1 MTNTIDGNIV
11 LGIDEVKDHS
21 GHHIKFKKTGF
32 ANNNNEDNVRNA
44 VNNAM
49 VSVEPRTKVRV
60 QNLLDT
66 NNKFYTISKV
76 EDENS
81 TKDLPESLHNQL

>member
-11 LGIDEVKDHS
+11 LRIDEVKDQS

-32 ANNNNEDNVRNA
+32 ANNNEDNVRNA

-66 NNKFYTISKV
+66 NNKFYTILKV

>member
-11 LGIDEVKDHS
+11 LRIDQVKDQS
-21 GHHIKFKKTGF
+21 GHHIKFKKTGL
-32 ANNNNEDNVRNA
+32 ANNNEDNVRNA

-49 VSVEPRTKVRV
+49 VSVEPRTRV
-60 QNLLDT
+60 HNLLNT
-66 NNKFYTISKV
+66 NNKFYAISKV

-81 TKDLPESLHNQL
+81 TKELLESLHNQL